1 VKRKADTDHR
11 NMAFT
16 MSLKGR
22 DTRKRDWINEHALL
36 VESMNSGRPLK
47 ARIELPDGFE
57 YAPYGN

>member
-1 VKRKADTDHR
+1 
-11 NMAFT
+11 MAFT